1 MKPLTCTQ
9 LEYLAMQTRTDAE
22 IAAIIERQRRWGRAW
37 LVSALVFLA
46 VGVAAIW
53 RMMGS

>member
-1 MKPLTCTQ
+1 MKPLTRTQ
-9 LEYLAMQTRTDAE
+9 LEYLTMQTRTDDE

-37 LVSALVFLA
+37 LVSGLVFLA
-46 VGVAAIW
+46 VGLAAIW

>member
-1 MKPLTCTQ
+1 MKPLTPSQ
-9 LEYLAMQTRTDAE
+9 LAYLQMQTRTDAE

-37 LVSALVFLA
+37 LIATLIFLA
-46 VGVAAIW
+46 VGICAIW